1 MPAMMEQIQQVLNAA
16 EEYDR
21 PSTEEAA
28 QQLVEH
34 ARRTG
39 ETLDETAL
47 LKALTALRD
56 NRWFDL
62 LLTTADGIQEAGDA
76 RTFVQRL
83 YAQALIDS
91 GAIMAAIPFLRTLI
105 DETPAGRECADARGI
120 LGRAWKQAYVNGEHT
135 SNRGKEL
142 LENAVIA
149 YYEPYVDDT
158 SSHYHGINAVAC
170 LALAQRDG
178 VKISGSFPDW
188 RELARTIRK
197 DIDGSEDPASWQHA
211 TAMEASFALNDM
223 PAAQRS
229 LNHYLEHPRTS
240 AFAIAATRRQLLDV
254 WGVSPD
260 DPVIHILQA
269 ALLRKEGGESIDLPA
284 QSKGFEAILG
294 DEQYRTLEWYQR
306 GITRARAVARI
317 GRLAS
322 QGLGTGFLVNARDLD
337 PARSGQL
344 LITNYHVIPGAI
356 RNYRDAV
363 VTFEALDGGAKK
375 YGVAEVLWSSPVD
388 ELDATVMRLNDTV
401 DGIELYPICTPPL
414 PEIEKAKPHLY
425 VIGHP
430 LGGTMQFS
438 ISDNLMID
446 HADPKV
452 HYRTP
457 TSPGSSGS
465 PVFDDDWKLLALHH
479 SGLAG
484 RMPKLHGKGMYSA
497 NEGLYFPT
505 IVRRFQA
512 RTK

>member
-1 MPAMMEQIQQVLNAA
+1 MVEQIQALLNAA

-21 PSTEEAA
+21 LSSEEAA

-34 ARRTG
+34 VRESG

-62 LLTTADGIQEAGDA
+62 LLTTADGIQQAGDA
-76 RTFVQRL
+76 RSFVRRL

-105 DETPAGRECADARGI
+105 AETPAGRERTDARGI
-120 LGRAWKQAYVNGEHT
+120 LGRAWKQAYVNG
-135 SNRGKEL
+135 NRGKEL
-142 LENAVIA
+142 LENAVTA
-149 YYEPYVDDT
+149 YYEPYAEDAG
-158 SSHYHGINAVAC
+158 SHYHGINAVAC
-170 LALAQRDG
+170 LSRAQCDG
-178 VKISGSFPDW
+178 VQLSGNFPDW
-188 RELARTIRK
+188 RELACTIRM
-197 DIDGSEDPASWQHA
+197 DIDGVDDPASWQYA
-211 TAMEASFALNDM
+211 TAMEASFALNDR
-223 PAAQRS
+223 PAAERS
-229 LNHYLEHPRTS
+229 LKQYLQHPRTS

-254 WGVSPD
+254 WCVSPE

-269 ALLRKEGGESIDLPA
+269 ALLMKDGGESIELPA
-284 QSKGFEAILG
+284 RSKGLEAILG
-294 DEQYRTLEWYQR
+294 EEQYKPLEWYQR
-306 GITRARAVARI
+306 GLTRARAVARI
-317 GRLAS
+317 GRLAT
-322 QGLGTGFLVNARDLD
+322 QGFGTGFLVNARDLD
-337 PARSGQL
+337 PSRGGQL
-344 LITNYHVIPGAI
+344 LITNHHVLPGGI
-356 RNYRDAV
+356 RNHREAV

-375 YGVAEVLWSSPVD
+375 YAVAEVLWTSPVED
-388 ELDATVMRLNDTV
+388 LDATVMRLSDNV

-414 PEIEKAKPHLY
+414 PALDSKPKPRLY

-446 HADPKV
+446 HEDPKV

-457 TSPGSSGS
+457 TAGGSSGS

-479 SGLAG
+479 AGQVG
-484 RMPKLHGKGMYSA
+484 RMLKLHGKGMYSA

-512 RTK
+512 RAK